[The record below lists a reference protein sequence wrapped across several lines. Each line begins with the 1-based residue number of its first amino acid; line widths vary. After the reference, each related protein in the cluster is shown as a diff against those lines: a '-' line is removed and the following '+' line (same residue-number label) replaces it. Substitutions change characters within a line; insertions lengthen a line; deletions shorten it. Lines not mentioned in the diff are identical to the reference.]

1 MMRERGK
8 QQEEQ
13 AAIQGKQLIGRQR
26 AVLAG
31 NGVLVDTGSAADITE
46 SQAGQNKLA
55 ELTIRSN
62 AAREALGYEAQGS
75 NFSAQSNLDRMA
87 GNAAYSAG
95 LTGAAGTLLSGAGTV
110 ASKWY
115 NFNQRVPL

>member
-1 MMRERGK
+1 M
-8 QQEEQ
+8 
-13 AAIQGKQLIGRQR
+13 
-26 AVLAG
+26 
-31 NGVLVDTGSAADITE
+31 DTGSAADITE

-115 NFNQRVPL
+115 NFNRRVPL